1 LGNMG
6 GKKAGGAIKLAKGGG
21 ITDTDAIES
30 FAEDLSIPQLQQSMQ
45 SGQLKGKEYIGMPIL
60 QNKVAEAERM
70 KMAQTMMGSEQQG
83 QPQSISD
90 AIDATCV
97 YS

>member
-1 LGNMG
+1 M

-21 ITDTDAIES
+21 LRTLMQLRAMQKTCQ
-30 FAEDLSIPQLQQSMQ
+30 FLRLQQSMQ

-70 KMAQTMMGSEQQG
+70 KMAQR
-83 QPQSISD
+83 
-90 AIDATCV
+90 
-97 YS
+97 